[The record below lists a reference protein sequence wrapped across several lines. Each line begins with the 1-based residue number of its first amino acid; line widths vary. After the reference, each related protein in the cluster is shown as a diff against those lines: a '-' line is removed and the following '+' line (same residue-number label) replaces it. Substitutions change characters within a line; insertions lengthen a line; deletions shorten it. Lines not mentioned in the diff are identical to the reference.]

1 MAEHPANPFPD
12 AIALAQ
18 RLVGFDTVNPPGQ
31 EAACANYLAPLLEAA
46 GFRVQHFEHAPGRP
60 SLVARR
66 GRQGSGRSLCFA
78 GHLDTVPLGRDA
90 WTRPPFAAEIV
101 GGRLYG
107 RGACDMKSGVAA
119 FLAATGA
126 RCADLPEDAELVIVL
141 VAGEETGCEGSSHLA
156 RLGLPLAGMAGV
168 IVGEP
173 TGNVP
178 MLGHKGALWLD
189 AGCKGQSAHG
199 AMPQQGIN
207 AIRKATEMVRR
218 LDGFPAHHATHPVLG
233 APTLNIGTF
242 HGGQNVNS
250 VPDWA
255 EVGLD
260 IRTVP
265 GMAHDAVR
273 EELETLLR
281 PQLHCLH
288 VRTDMPHV
296 FTPADHPWM
305 QRVRSIVE
313 HDAGTAIEQG
323 TTSYF
328 TDASALK
335 PVLGDAP
342 IVILGPGNPA
352 QMHQTDEYCEVAQ
365 IEAAVRIYGQIID
378 ATLR

>member
-1 MAEHPANPFPD
+1 MPPPANPFPD
-12 AIALAQ
+12 AVALAQ

-31 EAACANYLAPLLEAA
+31 EAACADHVAIGLQAA
-46 GFRVQHFEHAPGRP
+46 GFRLERFEHAPGRP

-66 GRQGSGRSLCFA
+66 GRQGGPRSLCFV
-78 GHLDTVPLGRDA
+78 GHLDTVPLGREA
-90 WTRPPFAAEIV
+90 WTHPPFAAEIV
-101 GGRLYG
+101 AGRLYG

-119 FLAATGA
+119 FLAAAGA
-126 RCADLPEDAELVIVL
+126 RCATLPEDAELVIVL

-156 RLGLPLAGMAGV
+156 RLGLPLHGMAGV

-173 TGNVP
+173 TGNIP
-178 MLGHKGALWLD
+178 MLGHKGALWLN
-189 AGCKGQSAHG
+189 ACCQGRSAHG
-199 AMPQQGIN
+199 AMPQRGIN
-207 AIRKATEMVRR
+207 AIRKAAEMVRL

-233 APTLNIGTF
+233 APTLNIGSF
-242 HGGQNVNS
+242 HGGQNINS

-273 EELETLLR
+273 EELHTLLR
-281 PQLHCLH
+281 PQLHSLQ

-305 QRVRSIVE
+305 QRVRGIVE
-313 HDAGTAIEQG
+313 RDAGAPVEQG

-328 TDASALK
+328 TDASALQ
-335 PVLGDAP
+335 PVLGQAP
-342 IVILGPGNPA
+342 VVILGPGNPA

-378 ATLR
+378 ATLH